1 MKEVLV
7 QWPITVP
14 RPTIVLE
21 AGCPPQTALGA
32 LAEAL
37 TGEGFRLKPTTEP
50 LHLEA
55 ARTSWWELLSAM
67 LPQRGVVVA
76 DATATPTGISLRVH
90 HPSRDYGWGAR
101 RRAVRILEETVRRLR
116 AAGVPVSIGPWQSGL
131 PPGRP

>member
-37 TGEGFRLKPTTEP
+37 TGQGFRLKPTTEP

-76 DATATPTGISLRVH
+76 DATATPTGTSLRVH
-90 HPSRDYGWGAR
+90 HPSGSNDTGAR
-101 RRAVRILEETVRRLR
+101 RRAVRILEETARRLR
-116 AAGVPVSIGPWQSGL
+116 VAGVPVSIGPWQSGL
-131 PPGRP
+131 AHAS

>member
-1 MKEVLV
+1 MTEPLSP
-7 QWPITVP
+7 WPITVP

-21 AGCPPQTALGA
+21 AGRPPQTALGA

-37 TGEGFRLKPTTEP
+37 TGEGFRLKPATEP

-55 ARTSWWELLSAM
+55 SRISWWGLLSAG
-67 LPQRGVVVA
+67 LPERGVVVA
-76 DATATPTGISLRVH
+76 DDTATPTGTSLRVH

-116 AAGVPVSIGPWQSGL
+116 AAGVPVSIGPWQSG
-131 PPGRP
+131 PAPRH

>member
-1 MKEVLV
+1 MTEPLS
-7 QWPITVP
+7 QWSITVP

-37 TGEGFRLKPTTEP
+37 TGQGFRLKPTAEP

-55 ARTSWWELLSAM
+55 TRISWLWELLSTT
-67 LPQRGVVVA
+67 LPERGVVVA
-76 DATATPTGISLRVH
+76 DATATPTGTSLRVH
-90 HPSRDYGWGAR
+90 HPSRNYGWGGR
-101 RRAVRILEETVRRLR
+101 RRAVRTLEETVRRLR

-131 PPGRP
+131 APRH

>member
-1 MKEVLV
+1 VTEPLSP
-7 QWPITVP
+7 WPITVP

-32 LAEAL
+32 LADAL

-76 DATATPTGISLRVH
+76 DATATPTGTSLRVH
-90 HPSRDYGWGAR
+90 HPSGGNDTGAR
-101 RRAVRILEETVRRLR
+101 RRAAGTLEETVGRLR

-131 PPGRP
+131 APRP